1 MALNSASFKSNKG
14 RNIKYLNK
22 DFAQFRENLIEYSKT
37 YFPKTYSDFNEAS
50 PGMMFIEMA
59 AYVGDVLSY

>member
-37 YFPKTYSDFNEAS
+37 YFPKTYSDFKEAS

-59 AYVGDVLSY
+59 AYVGDALS